1 MLSARDS
8 LNSVPTFAPS
18 IEADAARAEG
28 RRQNRR
34 GSEEEKS
41 LCKKQEQTLFEDL
54 WHGYNCRKKE
64 NLENMKN

>member
-1 MLSARDS
+1 MLSARDC

-41 LCKKQEQTLFEDL
+41 LCKKRFGKIEP
-54 WHGYNCRKKE
+54 
-64 NLENMKN
+64 